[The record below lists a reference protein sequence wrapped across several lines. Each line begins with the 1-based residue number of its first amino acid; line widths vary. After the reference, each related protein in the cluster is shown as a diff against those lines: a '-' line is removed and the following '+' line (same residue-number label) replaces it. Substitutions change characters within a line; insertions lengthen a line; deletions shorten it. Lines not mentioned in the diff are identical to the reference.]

1 MTSTGTKSLSSSSDG
16 GCNEETGENVVEVFS
31 RGGDVKIVG
40 NLIFVD
46 GVLGQ
51 GSYGT
56 VRLARRAHDKAL
68 HGNKGDDLVAVK
80 IFRKSTLK
88 RMKTWES
95 SKESRKLQIKTA
107 LMKVEREIDIMK
119 KLSHPNLVA
128 LKEVISPQSDML
140 YMVLEY
146 CKLGEILTFN
156 EADGCFRRKGS
167 AKGMKLIDGHFDES
181 TAALFFLDML
191 NGLAYLHDNHI
202 AHRDIKPEN
211 TLISQT
217 PSGVPIA
224 KLSDFGVAHM
234 FDNQE
239 LPRNPQEDAKL
250 MPSEIV
256 SKYAQRALSFSHEEP
271 VGCLT
276 KTEGTWCFWSPEM
289 CSGNGAFS
297 AYSADVWAAGV
308 CLYIFVSGRLPFFSE
323 LPVELME
330 KIATTE
336 APVDGLDVS
345 ESLLSLLKM
354 VLKRDPRERAGVG
367 DCLSHDFLKEAKA
380 ARMIHLGDISPALE
394 HSGFNVRVKITSID
408 V

>member
-1 MTSTGTKSLSSSSDG
+1 MTSNGTKSVSSISDDG
-16 GCNEETGENVVEVFS
+16 GDEGIGEHIVEVFD
-31 RGGDVKIVG
+31 RGGDVQMVG
-40 NLIFVD
+40 DLTFVD
-46 GVLGQ
+46 GVLGR

-56 VRLARRAHDKAL
+56 VRLARKAHGKAV
-68 HGNKGDDLVAVK
+68 HGNKEDDLVAVK

-128 LKEVISPQSDML
+128 FKEVISPKSDML

-146 CKLGEILTFN
+146 CKLGEILTFD
-156 EADGCFRRKGS
+156 EADGTFRRKGTT
-167 AKGMKLIDGHFDES
+167 KGMTIVGGHFDES
-181 TAALFFLDML
+181 TSALFFLDML

-217 PSGVPIA
+217 AGGIPIA

-234 FDNQE
+234 FDHQE
-239 LPRNPQEDAKL
+239 LSRNPQEDSAL
-250 MPSEIV
+250 SPSEIV
-256 SKYAQRALSFSHEEP
+256 AKYAQRAVSFNREEP

-289 CSGNGAFS
+289 CTGNAPFS

-330 KIATTE
+330 MIATTE
-336 APVDGLDVS
+336 APVDCLDVS
-345 ESLLSLLKM
+345 ESLRSLLKII
-354 VLKRDPRERAGVG
+354 LTRDPRAGVG
-367 DCLSHDFLKEAKA
+367 DCLSHEFLKEAKA
-380 ARMIHLGDISPALE
+380 ARMIHLCDIPPAHIQNGL
-394 HSGFNVRVKITSID
+394 NIRVTSVD

>member
-1 MTSTGTKSLSSSSDG
+1 MTSTGTKSLSSCSDG
-16 GCNEETGENVVEVFS
+16 GGDEETGENVVEVFS
-31 RGGDVKIVG
+31 RGGDVKMVG
-40 NLIFVD
+40 NLTFVD
-46 GVLGQ
+46 GVLGK

-56 VRLARRAHDKAL
+56 VRLARRP
-68 HGNKGDDLVAVK
+68 HGKSGHANKEDELVAVK

-95 SKESRKLQIKTA
+95 SKESRKLQIRTA

-119 KLSHPNLVA
+119 KLSHPNLVS

-140 YMVLEY
+140 YIVLEY
-146 CKLGEILTFN
+146 CKLGEILTFD
-156 EADGCFRRKGS
+156 EADGSFRRKS
-167 AKGMKLIDGHFDES
+167 STKGMTIIDGHFDES
-181 TAALFFLDML
+181 TSALFFLDML

-234 FDNQE
+234 FENKE
-239 LPRNPQEDAKL
+239 LPRSLEEDSAL
-250 MPSEIV
+250 LPSEIV
-256 SKYAQRALSFSHEEP
+256 SKYAQRALSFNREEP
-271 VGCLT
+271 VGLLT

-336 APVDGLDVS
+336 APVDSLDVS
-345 ESLLSLLKM
+345 ESLLSLLKII
-354 VLKRDPRERAGVG
+354 LKRDPCERAGVG

-380 ARMIHLGDISPALE
+380 ARMIHLGDTSPAFE
-394 HSGFNVRVKITSID
+394 QNGFSIRVKITSAD
-408 V
+408 C